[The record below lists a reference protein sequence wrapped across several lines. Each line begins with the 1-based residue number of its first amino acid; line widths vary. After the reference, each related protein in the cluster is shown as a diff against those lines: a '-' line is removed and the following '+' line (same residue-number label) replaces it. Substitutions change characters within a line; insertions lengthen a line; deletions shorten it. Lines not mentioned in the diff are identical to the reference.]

1 MDSTDKKAHASG
13 CTTLHIKNMVCA
25 RCIMVVK
32 QQLLSLRL
40 TPVEIGL
47 GKAVVEEQLDDNL
60 IEEVR
65 KSLKSVGFELLDDK
79 KSQLVEQIRN
89 LLVELTFDEET
100 MARVNISEFLNSRLN
115 HDYGSLSKLFSEVN
129 GTTIER
135 YFISLKI
142 ERVKELLTYGE
153 LSLAEIAYRLGYSS
167 SAHLSAQFKSLT
179 GMTPSAFRSMHNPSR
194 KPLDKV

>member
-1 MDSTDKKAHASG
+1 
-13 CTTLHIKNMVCA
+13 MVCA

-32 QQLLSLRL
+32 QQLLSLQL
-40 TPVEIGL
+40 SPIEISL
-47 GKAVVEEQLDDNL
+47 GKAVIKEQLNDNR

-65 KSLKSVGFELLDDK
+65 KTLESVGFELLDDK

-89 LLVELTFDEET
+89 LLVELTADEET
-100 MARVNISEFLNSRLN
+100 ITQVNISEFLSSRLN
-115 HDYGSLSKLFSEVN
+115 HDYGMLSKLFSEVN

-167 SAHLSAQFKSLT
+167 SAHLSSQFKSIT
-179 GMTPSAFRSMHNPSR
+179 GMTPSTFRATHNPSR

>member
-1 MDSTDKKAHASG
+1 
-13 CTTLHIKNMVCA
+13 MVCA

-32 QQLLSLRL
+32 QQLLSLQL
-40 TPVEIGL
+40 SPIEISL
-47 GKAVVEEQLDDNL
+47 GKAVIKEQLDDNR

-65 KSLKSVGFELLDDK
+65 KTLESVGFELLDDK

-89 LLVELTFDEET
+89 LLVELTTDEET
-100 MARVNISEFLNSRLN
+100 ITRVNISEFLSSRLN
-115 HDYGSLSKLFSEVN
+115 HDYGMLSKLFSEVN

-142 ERVKELLTYGE
+142 ERVKELLSYGE

-167 SAHLSAQFKSLT
+167 SAHLSSQFKSIT
-179 GMTPSAFRSMHNPSR
+179 GMTPSTFRSMHNPSR